1 MITAPLL
8 RAFPNRVSELLGV
21 LGLAII
27 YFLAAKLGL
36 LLAFVAEQVT
46 AVWPPTGIALA
57 VLLRYGYRLWPG
69 VFLGAFFANLNANA
83 PLVVAAAIAMGN
95 TLEALA
101 GAWMLRRIPGF
112 NPNLHRLRDA
122 LGLAFFAAG
131 VSPVIAAT
139 IGSLSLCLG
148 RLQPWSMLPDL
159 WSVWWLGDLIGDLVV
174 APVLLTLAALF
185 DLRQRPE
192 RLNEAFAL
200 ILILAIVDALI
211 FTAHPVTGRTFGLL
225 EFEYLVFP
233 FVIWAALRLGPPG
246 TSAVTFITAVI
257 AVWGTVHGVGP
268 FTRGSVHESLL
279 LLQPF
284 MAAVAITALVLGAA
298 ITELRT
304 EVLERRRLEQE
315 LLRRAAELVDED
327 RRKDEFLA
335 MLAHELRNPLA
346 PIQTA
351 AHVMRLKG
359 PLAPDLQWANDVIVR
374 QSQHLTRLV
383 DDLLDVSRITRGKV
397 TLHLQRVDLAM
408 IAERAVEACRPLVDA
423 RKHNLRL
430 SAPTGPVEVDG
441 DPTRLAQVI
450 SNLLNNAAKYTE
462 ECGRIEL
469 VVERTAKEAIVRVR
483 DNGIGIAPDLLPRVF
498 DLFVQADRSLD
509 RSQGGLGIGL
519 TLVKSL
525 VEAHHGS
532 VTATSAGLGKG
543 SEFTIRLPLK
553 AAGVAVASCDGA
565 AAPNATA
572 AKRRILIVDD
582 NVDAA
587 ESLAAL
593 LRLAGHETHLAFD
606 GPSALTAAAE
616 FRPSVVLLDIGLP
629 GMSGYEVAR
638 CLRQHASHRDLLLI
652 AVTGYGQEED
662 RQQARDAGFD
672 HHFVKPMDPD
682 VLQELLRGDVVRLGG

>member
-1 MITAPLL
+1 MVMASLL
-8 RAFPNRVSELLGV
+8 RAFPTRLAELLGV
-21 LGLAII
+21 LGLAIV
-27 YFLAAKLGL
+27 YFLAAKFGL
-36 LLAFVAEQVT
+36 SLAFVAEQVS

-57 VLLRYGYRLWPG
+57 VLLCYGHRLWPG
-69 VFLGAFFANLNANA
+69 IFLGAFLANLSANA
-83 PLVVAAAIAMGN
+83 PPVVALAIATGN

-101 GAWMLRRIPGF
+101 GVWMLRRIPGF

-131 VSPVIAAT
+131 GSPVIAAT

-174 APVLLTLAALF
+174 APPLLTLSAALM
-185 DLRQRPE
+185 LQRRPE
-192 RLNEAFAL
+192 RLKEAFAL
-200 ILILAIVDALI
+200 IMILAIVDALI

-257 AVWGTVHGVGP
+257 AVWGTFHGVGP
-268 FTRGSVHESLL
+268 FARGSVHESLL

-284 MAAVAITALVLGAA
+284 MAAVAITALLLGAA
-298 ITELRT
+298 IAELRT

-315 LLRRAAELVDED
+315 LLRRAAELVEED

-351 AHVMRLKG
+351 AHVVRLKG

-397 TLHLQRVDLAM
+397 SLHLQRVDLAL

-430 SAPTGPVEVDG
+430 STPTGPVEVDG

-462 ECGRIEL
+462 EGGRIDL
-469 VVERTAKEAIVRVR
+469 IIERTAKDAIVRVR

-525 VEAHHGS
+525 VDAHHGS
-532 VTATSAGLGKG
+532 VTATSAGVGKG

-553 AAGVAVASCDGA
+553 TAGVVAASCDGTPAPSA
-565 AAPNATA
+565 AAAQ
-572 AKRRILIVDD
+572 RRILIVDD

-593 LRLAGHETHLAFD
+593 LRLAGHETRLAFD
-606 GPSALTAAAE
+606 GPSALTAAGE
-616 FRPSVVLLDIGLP
+616 FRPTVVLLDIGLP

-638 CLRQHASHRDLLLI
+638 CLRQNASHRDLLLI

-672 HHFVKPMDPD
+672 YHFVKPMDPD
-682 VLQELLRGDVVRLGG
+682 VLHELLRGEVVRPG